1 MTPEQYQKRLES
13 FLADVRDAC
22 KAFKTRED
30 WPKGWLLIDGGEEEW
45 YDVGESLFGIPV
57 FRTPARL
64 THSGHDGEGQVI
76 IPLWQKEISDQDPKF
91 ARIRREFEAR
101 LAKSGDF

>member
-1 MTPEQYQKRLES
+1 MTPEQYQQRLES
-13 FLADVRDAC
+13 FITDVRDAC

-30 WPKGWLLIDGGEEEW
+30 WPQGWLLIDGGEDEW
-45 YDVGESLFGIPV
+45 YDVGDNLFGIPV

-76 IPLWQKEISDQDPKF
+76 IPLWPGDVSGDKF
-91 ARIRREFEAR
+91 WKMRREFEAR
-101 LAKSGDF
+101 LAKSGDY